1 MTRVAKGKAGT
12 GRKAKPPSLDEIESA
27 AVAGLRD
34 IAWRLDSSD
43 MAEMYEAAS
52 RMSAFPVT
60 RSLLPRAMS
69 AIKADDPIVLKAALG
84 MAGMNAYGSY
94 VNELVTLMKGV
105 NPADREQVLQ
115 VIEQRMR
122 QTGGLGSTSEQKRWV
137 DALEGL
143 GREHQPTIFGIMAL
157 LGPQGTQWVRTLITE
172 RVETLHPGAVQRL
185 TAFAEPT
192 RGALL
197 KSLCQR
203 SAEKKRELLPYI
215 CGLIDTRTIQNL
227 MPFLKAGDWHERSVV
242 AETVGKLGII
252 SPVGIVMDI
261 VADADWRVKQ
271 AFLKDL
277 NLASSK
283 FAALLKVLGYLVGDS
298 HTRVGGLA
306 ERCLLRLG
314 SEPCRGSTIEA
325 QQKRI
330 EKEFRAHLLKAADAN
345 KDIQSDWLGVSLVET
360 SLIPVFSEQEEEAT
374 RGIERAQGVSLEDIG
389 GPRPGAE
396 PETPKKDS
404 RLDLMAALIGAR
416 QAAKAPETPKEQASS
431 STEHVSPL
439 PVSGSTPTDRFMML
453 LRSMTAISGKEISI
467 SKLKEN
473 AVSSGMTEQEFDT
486 TLEQLERD
494 GIVYRSRK
502 GSVSI
507 VDIEV

>member
-12 GRKAKPPSLDEIESA
+12 GRKAKPPSLDEIENA
-27 AVAGLRD
+27 AVAVLRD
-34 IAWRLDSSD
+34 IAWRFDSSD
-43 MAEMYEAAS
+43 MAEMYEAAA
-52 RMSAFPVT
+52 RMSTFPVT

-69 AIKADDPIVLKAALG
+69 AIKADDPIVRKAALG

-143 GREHQPTIFGIMAL
+143 GREHQPTVFGIMAL

-185 TAFAEPT
+185 TAFTEPT
-192 RGALL
+192 RDALL
-197 KSLCQR
+197 KGLCQR

-215 CGLIDTRTIQNL
+215 CGLIDTNTIQYL
-227 MPFLKAGDWHERSVV
+227 TPFLKAGDWHDRSEV

-277 NLASSK
+277 NIAASK

-306 ERCLLRLG
+306 GRCLLRLG
-314 SEPCRGSTIEA
+314 SESCRGSTIEA

-330 EKEFRAHLLKAADAN
+330 EKDFRAHLLKAADAN
-345 KDIQSDWLGVSLVET
+345 KDIKSDWLGVSLVET
-360 SLIPVFSEQEEEAT
+360 SPIPVFSEQEEEVT
-374 RGIERAQGVSLEDIG
+374 KGIERAQGVSLEDIG
-389 GPRPGAE
+389 GPRTGAA
-396 PETPKKDS
+396 PETQKDS
-404 RLDLMAALIGAR
+404 RFDLMAALIGAR
-416 QAAKAPETPKEQASS
+416 QAAKAPESPPEQGSPSAG
-431 STEHVSPL
+431 HVSPL

>member
-1 MTRVAKGKAGT
+1 MTAVAKRKAAT
-12 GRKAKPPSLDEIESA
+12 KRKAKPPSLDEIEA
-27 AVAGLRD
+27 TALADLRD
-34 IAWRLDSSD
+34 IAWRLDSPD
-43 MAEMYEAAS
+43 MAEMYDAAA
-52 RMSAFPVT
+52 RMSTFPVT

-69 AIKADDPIVLKAALG
+69 AIKADDPIVRKAALG

-122 QTGGLGSTSEQKRWV
+122 QTGGLVSTSEQKRWV

-143 GREHQPTIFGIMAL
+143 GREHQPTVCGIMAL
-157 LGPQGTQWVRTLITE
+157 LGPQGTQWVRTLIAD

-185 TAFAEPT
+185 TAFTEPT

-197 KSLCQR
+197 KSLCQK

-215 CGLIDTRTIQNL
+215 CGLIDTKTIQYL
-227 MPFLKAGDWHERSVV
+227 APFLKAGDWHDRSEV
-242 AETVGKLGII
+242 AETVGKLGIL

-277 NLASSK
+277 NIASSK

-345 KDIQSDWLGVSLVET
+345 KDIQSGWLGVSLVET
-360 SLIPVFSEQEEEAT
+360 SPIPVFSEQEEEET
-374 RGIERAQGVSLEDIG
+374 KGIERAQGVSLEDIG
-389 GPRPGAE
+389 GPRPGTT
-396 PETPKKDS
+396 PESQKDS

-416 QAAKAPETPKEQASS
+416 KAAKAPESPPKQEPSLA
-431 STEHVSPL
+431 EEAPPL
-439 PVSGSTPTDRFMML
+439 PVSGSTATDRFMML
-453 LRSMTAISGKEISI
+453 LRSMTAISGKEVSI

-473 AVSSGMTEQEFDT
+473 AVSSGMTDHEFDT

-507 VDIEV
+507 VDMEV